1 MTRGQLLMLPPA
13 LALAVIYDCLDE
25 ATIAAIAAKEPPSV
39 PKQPLFD
46 LALYGRDGVSFASE
60 CDLSQLDWHAG
71 RAKTSAESGGQYAEK
86 DAKKLE
92 KLKEWRFWRAVNPTA
107 IWVGKRGDTEN
118 VIAAPP
124 SGRPASYART
134 GNGGG
139 PNQGAQESGEAE
151 FT

>member
-25 ATIAAIAAKEPPSV
+25 STIAAISAKEPPVV
-39 PKQPLFD
+39 PKQPRFD
-46 LALYGRDGVSFASE
+46 LALYGRDGVTFASE
-60 CDLSQLDWHAG
+60 CDLSQIDWHMG

-107 IWVGKRGDTEN
+107 IWVGKRGDAEN

-124 SGRPASYART
+124 SSRPQSYPRS
-134 GNGGG
+134 GGSG
-139 PNQGAQESGEAE
+139 SSNHSDDDGAFA
-151 FT
+151 